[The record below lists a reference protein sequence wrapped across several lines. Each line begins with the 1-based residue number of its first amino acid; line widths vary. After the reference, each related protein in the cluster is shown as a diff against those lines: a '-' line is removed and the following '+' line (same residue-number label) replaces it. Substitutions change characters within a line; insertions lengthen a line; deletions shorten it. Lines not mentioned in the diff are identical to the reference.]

1 MWHSIPLTLFWFVY
15 FGSLGIFFPYFSLY
29 LRENA
34 GLSGTEVGLV
44 LAISPFIG
52 MLAQPL
58 WGQVADRTGAR
69 GRTLAF
75 LTLGTAFGY
84 LGLGAAESFRSI
96 VLATAGLAL
105 VGTAVFPMMTS
116 VSLAILR
123 DAGRHAFGHVRVW
136 GTIGYFVLIMVF
148 PWALDYFRPAVI
160 KAPSNVSQPGLDLM
174 FPITAGLVFVAA
186 VIAFFLPKKGTVGLR
201 AERGDWREL
210 MHNPAFLRFLIFS
223 LCAHFLMHGPM
234 WLFPLFVRS
243 RGGDLATI
251 RNMWILMLVIEIPLV
266 LLTGSGLKRLG
277 ARGLL
282 AVGVTVGGLRWLMC
296 ALITD
301 ASLLFAVQALHGVT
315 VVGLNLG
322 SPLYLDVVAPEK
334 LRSTAQ
340 GILSMIGAGIAG
352 IASNASA
359 GWLMD
364 QSGIDR
370 LYLICG
376 LGALTL
382 GALACWILP
391 YAQQRSHNVQ
401 EIVLPG
407 DPLLHPPAQ
416 FLRGRKEVRAIP
428 KQSNRDDDH
437 S

>member
-29 LRENA
+29 LKENA

-52 MLAQPL
+52 MLTQPL

-69 GRTLAF
+69 GRILAL
-75 LTLGTAFGY
+75 LTLGSALGY
-84 LGLGAAESFRSI
+84 LILGAARGFWLI
-96 VLATAGLAL
+96 VVATAGLAL
-105 VGTAVFPMMTS
+105 VGTAVFPMMTA

-123 DAGRHAFGHVRVW
+123 DAGSHAFGHVRAW
-136 GTIGYFVLIMVF
+136 GTIGYFILVMSF
-148 PWALDYFRPAVI
+148 PWMLSIYRPRTEIVM
-160 KAPSNVSQPGLDLM
+160 APSNVAQPGLGLM
-174 FPITAGLVFVAA
+174 FPIIAALVLLAA
-186 VIAFFLPKKGTVGLR
+186 IIAFFLPRKGAVGLR
-201 AERGDWREL
+201 AARGDWREL
-210 MHNPAFLRFLIFS
+210 MHNPAFLRFLGFS
-223 LCAHFLMHGPM
+223 LLAHFLMHGPM

-243 RGGDLATI
+243 RGGNLETI
-251 RNMWILMLVIEIPLV
+251 RNMWILMLVVEIPLV

-282 AVGVTVGGLRWLMC
+282 AVGVSVGGLRWLMC
-296 ALITD
+296 SVITD
-301 ASLLFAVQALHGVT
+301 STLLFAVQALHGVT

-340 GILSMIGAGIAG
+340 GILSMVGAGIAG

-364 QSGIDR
+364 QAGIDW
-370 LYLICG
+370 LYFLCG
-376 LGALTL
+376 LGALALGTL
-382 GALACWILP
+382 AWW
-391 YAQQRSHNVQ
+391 
-401 EIVLPG
+401 VLPQ
-407 DPLLHPPAQ
+407 AQ
-416 FLRGRKEVRAIP
+416 RRGANVEEIAL
-428 KQSNRDDDH
+428 SRD
-437 S
+437 SLA

>member
-75 LTLGTAFGY
+75 LTMGTALGY
-84 LGLGAAESFRSI
+84 LGVGAARGFWSI
-96 VLATAGLAL
+96 VVATAGLAL

-123 DAGRHAFGHVRVW
+123 NVGRHAFGHVRVW
-136 GTIGYFVLIMVF
+136 GTIGYFILVIAF
-148 PWALDYFRPAVI
+148 PWALKSCGQATELV
-160 KAPSNVSQPGLDLM
+160 ATQANVSQPGLGLM

-186 VIAFFLPKKGTVGLR
+186 LIAFFLPRKGAVALR
-201 AERGDWREL
+201 AGRGDWREL
-210 MHNPAFLRFLIFS
+210 MHNRAFLRFLVFS

-243 RGGDLATI
+243 RGGDLGMI
-251 RNMWILMLVIEIPLV
+251 RNMWILMLVVEIPLV

-282 AVGVTVGGLRWLMC
+282 AVGVSVGGLRWLMC

-301 ASLLFAVQALHGVT
+301 ATLLFAVQALHGVT

-340 GILSMIGAGIAG
+340 GILSMVGAGIAG
-352 IASNASA
+352 IVSNASA

-370 LYLICG
+370 LYFICG
-376 LGALTL
+376 IGALTL

-391 YAQQRSHNVQ
+391 HAERRSYDVR

-407 DPLLHPPAQ
+407 DSLA
-416 FLRGRKEVRAIP
+416 
-428 KQSNRDDDH
+428 
-437 S
+437 